1 MSRKK
6 LTLSVEERLTRR
18 AKAIAEKR
26 GTSVS
31 RLVETFFTAL
41 GEEGGALEEEN
52 VQGSGPASS
61 PTGGDSS
68 ELSSSSSTGYNPS
81 DWARR
86 WRGAFANE
94 GATNSDDSSC
104 PEALSWE
111 EKVLAAEIEKKHSRL

>member
-86 WRGAFANE
+86 WRGAFAEE
-94 GATNSDDSSC
+94 GETY
-104 PEALSWE
+104 PEDPAWE
-111 EKVLAAEIEKKHSRL
+111 EKVIAEEIEKKHSS

>member
-41 GEEGGALEEEN
+41 GEEAGTLEEEN
-52 VQGSGPASS
+52 AQESGPTSS

-68 ELSSSSSTGYNPS
+68 KPGSSSPTDYKPS

-86 WRGAFANE
+86 WRGAFAEE
-94 GATNSDDSSC
+94 GESY
-104 PEALSWE
+104 PEDPSWE
-111 EKVLAAEIEKKHSRL
+111 EKVLAEEIEKKHSS